1 MGVQSNVEVPAK
13 LLPAFNNLSE
23 AIYDAIVWEG
33 GRGGAKSEALAHIGI
48 MESYIDDGIILCC
61 REIQKSIDD
70 SIYSMLTAKIYQ
82 LGLDHHF
89 KILNNEITNLI
100 TGSRFIFAGLKSNVT
115 SIKSI
120 TKLRVVLV
128 DEAENVSQNSW
139 DILRPTPRYGKV
151 RVYVVFNPKFETD
164 PTWQE
169 FVAKKDER
177 TLHINI
183 GWRDNPWFPESLN
196 NQRLRD
202 AKGDAGRYA
211 WIWEGKFLK
220 LSDASIFGKKL
231 TLRDFEVDEDFGDP
245 LIGVDWGF
253 SNDPTAGIEAY
264 IKDNTLYITN
274 ACDRVGLELNDTAG
288 FLIRHIPNIKKF
300 TSRGDSSRPETI
312 SHVKKDKENP
322 IPLLKAC
329 VKWSGSVEDGVAYIQ
344 SFDEIVVHSD
354 ASRCYAELLAY
365 SYKKD
370 KFDEITTV
378 ILDADN
384 HYADALRYALEPVIR
399 GKNRKRARPA
409 VAGSRTFN

>member
-1 MGVQSNVEVPAK
+1 MGIENDIEIPEK
-13 LLPAFNNLSE
+13 LLPAFDNLSK

-48 MESYIDDGIILCC
+48 MESYIDDGVILCC

-70 SIYSMLTAKIYQ
+70 SIYSMLVAKISQ
-82 LGLDHHF
+82 LGLDDQF
-89 KILNNEITNLI
+89 KILNNEITNLV
-100 TGSRFIFAGLKSNVT
+100 TGARFIFAGLKSNVT

-139 DILRPTPRYGKV
+139 DVLRPTPRYGKV
-151 RVYVVFNPKFETD
+151 RIYVVFNPKFETD

-202 AKGDAGRYA
+202 AKGDAGRYL

-220 LSDASIFGKKL
+220 LSEASIFGKKL
-231 TLRDFEVDEDFGDP
+231 RQREFEIDESFGDP
-245 LIGVDWGF
+245 MLGVDWGF
-253 SNDPTAGIEAY
+253 STDPVAAIEAY
-264 IKDNTLYITN
+264 VKDRTLYIRN
-274 ACDRVGLELNDTAG
+274 AASRVGLELDDTAAW
-288 FLIRHIPNIKKF
+288 LYRHIPKLKTN
-300 TSRGDSSRPETI
+300 TSRADSSRPETI
-312 SHVKKDKENP
+312 SKVQKDKECP
-322 IPLLKAC
+322 LPLLKAC
-329 VKWSGSVEDGVAYIQ
+329 VKWSGSVEDGVVYIQ
-344 SFDEIVVHSD
+344 SFDEIVIHPD
-354 ASRCYAELLAY
+354 ADDCYAELMAY

-370 KFDEITTV
+370 KFDEVTTE
-378 ILDADN
+378 ILDKDN
-384 HYADALRYALEPVIR
+384 HYADALRYALEPKIK
-399 GKNRKRARPA
+399 GKRRTKPKG
-409 VAGSRTFN
+409 AGSRTY